1 MAKLYY
7 TPVKAIRK
15 KCLDCC
21 SGKVKEV
28 RLCQVVECA
37 LYPYRFGRRPTKAIL
52 DTIKEF
58 YSQKVEPA

>member
-1 MAKLYY
+1 MAKLYN
-7 TPVKAIRK
+7 TPIKTIRK

-37 LYPYRFGRRPTKAIL
+37 LYPYRFGRRPDKATL
-52 DTIKEF
+52 DTLKRF
-58 YSQKVEPA
+58 YAENIEPA